1 MLRQIFFFDFD
12 SIFICLV
19 LDKSPQKDTSETRE
33 IQFTSQQD
41 TELTSQNCNPLL
53 SSVTDVGPT
62 KSDSSYSQVQFERT
76 IPKPGNKDVYSKP
89 LRNNVEEIQ
98 STSHPTLQMQL
109 DHNASFSLLPPS
121 QVIPGVPPDFSHHS
135 THPQQPLTQDS
146 LQILSTETTTAVNI
160 TEPDINGNPALAT
173 GDMVPLSIS
182 TDSLTL
188 PKLSDM
194 QLTPNT
200 VLTSLGN
207 LSKYANTDGMESIG
221 VGSLEK
227 EVDGNRNDVTVEPSM
242 QNLEMSNV
250 VYMGDNSYSVHF
262 KTQSNNNAANNLTT
276 ETVDVDSHQQP
287 VMAQFKEGMSNSQM
301 VEGGV
306 QMDNQMVENGL
317 GVENSTEESGVGM
330 GREDEIQ
337 ESQVVEQLHQAYLR
351 TQQQNKEKQLSQQP
365 RAKTKQTT
373 GRSPEGKQK
382 HVRSKRDY
390 FIY

>member
-1 MLRQIFFFDFD
+1 
-12 SIFICLV
+12 
-19 LDKSPQKDTSETRE
+19 
-33 IQFTSQQD
+33 
-41 TELTSQNCNPLL
+41 
-53 SSVTDVGPT
+53 
-62 KSDSSYSQVQFERT
+62 
-76 IPKPGNKDVYSKP
+76 
-89 LRNNVEEIQ
+89 
-98 STSHPTLQMQL
+98 MQL

-135 THPQQPLTQDS
+135 TPPQQPLTQDS
-146 LQILSTETTTAVNI
+146 LQILSAETTTAVNI
-160 TEPDINGNPALAT
+160 TEPDINGNPAFAT

-207 LSKYANTDGMESIG
+207 LSKYANTDGIMESIG
-221 VGSLEK
+221 VGSLENEK
-227 EVDGNRNDVTVEPSM
+227 GVDGNKNNVTVEPSM
-242 QNLEMSNV
+242 QNLEMSNI

-262 KTQSNNNAANNLTT
+262 KTLSNNNAANNLAT
-276 ETVDVDSHQQP
+276 ETLDVDSHQQP
-287 VMAQFKEGMSNSQM
+287 VVAQFKEGLSTCNSQM

-306 QMDNQMVENGL
+306 QMDNQMVESGA
-317 GVENSTEESGVGM
+317 GVENSTEESGVGL